1 MTEPQSIQ
9 GLRPTSGGAPGASPK
24 VTSDGGAKFQ
34 VLLDRLKAETRGL
47 QQSSDSLSDP
57 AELAGV
63 VDQARN
69 ALNDAQT
76 LGKELLEA
84 YRAARQSSQPNGAKQ

>member
-1 MTEPQSIQ
+1 MTDPLPIQ
-9 GLRPTSGGAPGASPK
+9 GLRPTSGDAPGASTK
-24 VTSDGGAKFQ
+24 VTSAGGAKFQ
-34 VLLDRLKAETRGL
+34 VLLDRLQAETRGL

-84 YRAARQSSQPNGAKQ
+84 YRAARQSSQPNGA

>member
-1 MTEPQSIQ
+1 MTDPLPIQ
-9 GLRPTSGGAPGASPK
+9 GIQPVSAGDSKASPK
-24 VTSDGGAKFQ
+24 VTPDGGAKFQ
-34 VLLDRLKAETRGL
+34 VLLDRLQAETRGL

-84 YRAARQSSQPNGAKQ
+84 YRAARQTSQPNGAKQ